1 MTPSPVDLVQLLAQ
15 LSCRG
20 FFWKGICDICVACAQ
35 HARIA
40 TLYYGQTV
48 VCVNDLKQFVAE
60 QDRSWWESPNI
71 MKEIFSDFQR

>member
-20 FFWKGICDICVACAQ
+20 FFWKGICDICVAFAQ

-48 VCVNDLKQFVAE
+48 VCVL
-60 QDRSWWESPNI
+60 
-71 MKEIFSDFQR
+71 MT